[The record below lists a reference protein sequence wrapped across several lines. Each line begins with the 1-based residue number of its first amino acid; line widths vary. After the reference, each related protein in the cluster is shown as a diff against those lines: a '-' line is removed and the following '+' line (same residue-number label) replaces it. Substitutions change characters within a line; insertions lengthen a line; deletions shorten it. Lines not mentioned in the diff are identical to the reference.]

1 MSFNVTDIN
10 EISKWSSPRV
20 LQYFTKLSQY
30 MYKCNICT
38 KTYKTP
44 NGGVQNLRSHL
55 ITEAKKGRDTN
66 EKKRKLQPTLQN
78 MNTKKIILEKLNYG
92 KYT

>member
-1 MSFNVTDIN
+1 
-10 EISKWSSPRV
+10 
-20 LQYFTKLSQY
+20 

-44 NGGVQNLRSHL
+44 NGSVQNLRSHL

-66 EKKRKLQPTLQN
+66 KKKQ
-78 MNTKKIILEKLNYG
+78 
-92 KYT
+92 